1 MQIKSNVITAVVT
14 AIAVVALTWNPA
26 ADASSSQSSAVS
38 VCVNKKSGAMRNA
51 SSCKSSERKLEIAQ
65 ANVKLTVPP
74 PISATELSAT
84 RGVKTV
90 PSETELSI
98 ADLAGQSVQTVV
110 SHVTVPNE
118 FGRDTTELAGKK
130 IYFPACPENA
140 PVPISYAPYSTNY
153 GEPAVRT
160 SSEYYFA
167 NADESRAI
175 SFALERGNGWA
186 WFSNPINDFMVTYPK
201 DGDIDLYLVT
211 LCAPILVAP

>member
-1 MQIKSNVITAVVT
+1 
-14 AIAVVALTWNPA
+14 
-26 ADASSSQSSAVS
+26 
-38 VCVNKKSGAMRNA
+38 VNKKNGAMRNS
-51 SSCKSSERKLEIAQ
+51 SSCKSSEQKIEMAQ
-65 ANVKLTVPP
+65 ANVKLSVPAP
-74 PISATELSAT
+74 VRASGLSVTRQTRTAPI
-84 RGVKTV
+84 
-90 PSETELSI
+90 ETELSI

-175 SFALERGNGWA
+175 SFALERGNGYA
-186 WFSNPINDFMVTYPK
+186 WFSDPINDFMVTYPK